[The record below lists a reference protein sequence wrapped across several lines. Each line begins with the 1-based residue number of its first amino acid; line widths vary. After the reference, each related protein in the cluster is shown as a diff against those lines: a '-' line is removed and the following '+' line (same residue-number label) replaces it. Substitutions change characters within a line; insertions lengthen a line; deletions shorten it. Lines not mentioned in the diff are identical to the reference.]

1 MLANAIRSKRRL
13 RQLTVRGGTMILLKA
28 CVLYIVSGTS
38 VGWVSDDCQFVEEEN
53 IAILEPSVIVRV
65 DELPKSQK
73 LYLVEDT
80 YVEYWTTP
88 SLRVSFGTFFGYHS
102 HHTHRRHRIRAH
114 RRHYHTRR
122 SVAHRRHH
130 KKRIKRGRRVSPT
143 RRVSSSPRSVR
154 VRHPHRRSVRKV
166 RKTKKVRRG
175 TTKRRSTR
183 GKTRRVR
190 RRN

>member
-1 MLANAIRSKRRL
+1 
-13 RQLTVRGGTMILLKA
+13 MILLKA

-166 RKTKKVRRG
+166 RKTKKARRG